1 MEFRVLPDD
10 LRNHFLTWQCRIRQ
24 IAMRED
30 EGRPSQGMRPRVLD
44 EDGHELSAGIIVL
57 LVREEPFESTEFL
70 KFQVQKHNDPQDVYK
85 KALIFLQSTHY
96 HRAAE
101 FSDEMTGLFGSDS
114 TLVDHMLGGGKTVL
128 EFTQFSQTYKI
139 PCQTRS
145 LAEDDAA
152 YQATLWH
159 NRVFN
164 PNIGADVQVIGFQP
178 DWTATSEL
186 MNNLSK
192 TAG

>member
-1 MEFRVLPDD
+1 MLPDE

-24 IAMRED
+24 IAMREQ

-44 EDGHELSAGIIVL
+44 ANGGQLSAGIIVL

-70 KFQVQKHNDPQDVYK
+70 KFQVQKYNDPQDVYK

-101 FSDEMTGLFGSDS
+101 FSDEMTGLFSKGSEM
-114 TLVDHMLGGGKTVL
+114 VEHMLSDGKVTL
-128 EFTQFSQTYKI
+128 EFSQFSQNHNI
-139 PCQTRS
+139 PCRVRP
-145 LAEDDAA
+145 LAPDDAA

-164 PNIGADVQVIGFQP
+164 PNIGSEIEIVGFQP
-178 DWTATSEL
+178 DWDAAVAL
-186 MNNLSK
+186 MKNRTKAAS
-192 TAG
+192 

>member
-1 MEFRVLPDD
+1 MRPDD

-24 IAMRED
+24 IAMREE

-44 EDGHELSAGIIVL
+44 ENGHEMSAGIIVL
-57 LVREEPFESTEFL
+57 LVREDSFESSEFL
-70 KFQVQKHNDPQDVYK
+70 KFQVQKYNDPQDVYK

-114 TLVDHMLGGGKTVL
+114 ALVERMLSDQPVIL
-128 EFTQFSQTYKI
+128 EFTQFNQTYKV
-139 PCQTRS
+139 PCAPRL
-145 LAEDDAA
+145 LAEDDPA

-164 PNIGADVQVIGFQP
+164 PNIGANIQIIAFKP
-178 DWTATSEL
+178 DWGEA
-186 MNNLSK
+186 SK
-192 TAG
+192 LNKSF

>member
-1 MEFRVLPDD
+1 MRPDD

-24 IAMRED
+24 IAMREQ

-44 EDGHELSAGIIVL
+44 ADGEQLSAGIIVL
-57 LVREEPFESTEFL
+57 LVRDEPFESTEFL
-70 KFQVQKHNDPQDVYK
+70 KFQVQKYNDPQDVYK

-101 FSDEMTGLFGSDS
+101 FSDEMTGLFSSGSE
-114 TLVDHMLGGGKTVL
+114 LVKRMMGDGKVTL
-128 EFTQFSQTYKI
+128 EFSQFSQIYRL
-139 PCQTRS
+139 PCRAR
-145 LAEDDAA
+145 LLDLDDDG

-164 PNIGADVQVIGFQP
+164 PNIGADIEIVGFKP
-178 DWTATSEL
+178 DWDAAVMLAENDAKAAS
-186 MNNLSK
+186 
-192 TAG
+192 